1 MIGVNTHEGYFI
13 NFSVSVT
20 TIWQKGVEIKQIEKK
35 NLGLFPTFSII
46 LQIFPIIKCS
56 CAKFF
61 DDVLISNTTS
71 IMVHF

>member
-20 TIWQKGVEIKQIEKK
+20 TIWQKGVEIKQIKK
-35 NLGLFPTFSII
+35 KILGYFQHLVSSYKSSV
-46 LQIFPIIKCS
+46 IIKCS